1 MNSDVV
7 DKVVALA
14 TELGTTVSIAE
25 ANARHDN
32 GWTTPAASGAQAGC
46 VKETVRLSES
56 ALLPSGSVGSL
67 PDCGP
72 QGDNNIVPTLNPQ
85 YGLALMGPDLAP
97 GPAIHPS
104 THYELREYY
113 GWCARPGLPQACAP
127 ELAFSDK
134 ATGGCG
140 EHLRPTLGP
149 SRVGSG
155 SAGVKGRAI
164 SSWRRR
170 WLPRG

>member
-14 TELGTTVSIAE
+14 TELGTTISIAE
-25 ANARHDN
+25 ANARRDN

-85 YGLALMGPDLAP
+85 YGLVLMGPDLAP

-113 GWCARPGLPQACAP
+113 GWCARPGLPQAC
-127 ELAFSDK
+127 
-134 ATGGCG
+134 
-140 EHLRPTLGP
+140 
-149 SRVGSG
+149 
-155 SAGVKGRAI
+155 RA
-164 SSWRRR
+164 RTP
-170 WLPRG
+170 LQ

>member
-1 MNSDVV
+1 MGGHGSVLLFPMNSDVV

-14 TELGTTVSIAE
+14 TELGTTISIAE

-113 GWCARPGLPQACAP
+113 GWCARPGLPQAC
-127 ELAFSDK
+127 
-134 ATGGCG
+134 
-140 EHLRPTLGP
+140 
-149 SRVGSG
+149 
-155 SAGVKGRAI
+155 RA
-164 SSWRRR
+164 RTP
-170 WLPRG
+170 LQ